1 MRLLREVVVLREVA
15 LAAEELVVAV
25 GLFVVEGL
33 RGYSYI
39 IFIIFTIFTI
49 GKLGADGQGQ
59 PADRPRTSA
68 RFVRDGKILHQE
80 SLEF

>member
-1 MRLLREVVVLREVA
+1 MREVA

-25 GLFVVEGL
+25 VRCVVQGL
-33 RGYSYI
+33 RGYSY
-39 IFIIFTIFTI
+39 I

-59 PADRPRTSA
+59 PADRPGTSA
-68 RFVRDGKILHQE
+68 RFVRDGKILHEE